1 MEPTFCF
8 FGCINATA
16 SAKIIGT
23 AVMLS
28 SQHKVTGHGIQEPL
42 QGEIGNTSAMIEDQK
57 EKRFF
62 SAEWKTEA

>member
-1 MEPTFCF
+1 
-8 FGCINATA
+8 
-16 SAKIIGT
+16 
-23 AVMLS
+23 MLR

-42 QGEIGNTSAMIEDQK
+42 QGKIGNTSAMIEDQK